1 MCSASRYW
9 RVNKRWEDS
18 SFTNARRSDCSASP
32 GASNSRC
39 IASQTSRS
47 EPCCSHSCQIR
58 IPTELRPKYV
68 PLSRFRTTASPLSS
82 RKMTSS
88 GTRTASV
95 MDRSGTGKRVHS
107 TIATWMSARDAIF
120 IFPDFRDRQWCD
132 RIRAAMERG
141 ERTPAEVQANG
152 FVVDREV
159 RRTLEVDV
167 DSTTVE
173 EVERSIVSVC
183 ERVARF
189 FRIPLSDDEGPG
201 FLRYV
206 AGGFY
211 RRHFDLLSDWYEEFP
226 RLISVVIFLMNAG
239 EQCEGGSLRL
249 YRPEAFDI
257 APKAGTLV
265 AFPSKLPHEVL
276 SVTAGVQDV
285 VVDWFFYA
293 DLRVS
298 ALRAMAGPP

>member
-1 MCSASRYW
+1 MGSGSRYW
-9 RVNKRWEDS
+9 RVNNLLEDS

-39 IASQTSRS
+39 ITSQTSRS

-88 GTRTASV
+88 GTRTAWG

-107 TIATWMSARDAIF
+107 TIATRMSPRDAIF
-120 IFPDFRDRQWCD
+120 IVPDFRDRQWCD

-141 ERTPAEVQANG
+141 ERTPAEVHANG

-167 DSTTVE
+167 DSTTVK

-183 ERVARF
+183 ERVAQF
-189 FRIPLSDDEGPG
+189 FGIPLSDDEGPG

-211 RRHFDLLSDWYEEFP
+211 RRHCDLLPDSDEEFP
-226 RLISVVIFLMNAG
+226 RRVSVVMFLTSAG
-239 EQCEGGSLRL
+239 DQCEGGSLRL
-249 YRPEAFDI
+249 SRPGA
-257 APKAGTLV
+257 V
-265 AFPSKLPHEVL
+265 
-276 SVTAGVQDV
+276 
-285 VVDWFFYA
+285 
-293 DLRVS
+293 
-298 ALRAMAGPP
+298 